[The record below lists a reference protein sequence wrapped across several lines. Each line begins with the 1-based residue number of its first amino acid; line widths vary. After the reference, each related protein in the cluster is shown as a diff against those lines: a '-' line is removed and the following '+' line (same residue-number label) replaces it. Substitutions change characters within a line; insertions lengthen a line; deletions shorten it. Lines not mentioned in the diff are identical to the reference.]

1 MTDRSADLRR
11 LAAEDIF
18 HAESPNGASLI
29 CIVSSVADTAILART
44 VPTQRHLEFDRHVG
58 VAKWGTESILCI
70 IDSIEPL
77 PTEVRSMI
85 LNIDRK
91 FRLQQ
96 EPEGFRLTDAEKR
109 ALVYV
114 DSHYSLHRL

>member
-1 MTDRSADLRR
+1 MTDRSAALRN
-11 LAAEDIF
+11 LAAGDIF

-29 CIVSSVADTAILART
+29 CLVTSVTETVIRART
-44 VPTQRHLEFDRHVG
+44 VTTQRLLEFDRHAG
-58 VAKWGTESILCI
+58 VAKWGAESVLCT
-70 IDSIEPL
+70 IDSTEPL
-77 PTEVRSMI
+77 PAEVHNVM
-85 LNIDRK
+85 LQIDRK
-91 FRLQQ
+91 FGLQQ